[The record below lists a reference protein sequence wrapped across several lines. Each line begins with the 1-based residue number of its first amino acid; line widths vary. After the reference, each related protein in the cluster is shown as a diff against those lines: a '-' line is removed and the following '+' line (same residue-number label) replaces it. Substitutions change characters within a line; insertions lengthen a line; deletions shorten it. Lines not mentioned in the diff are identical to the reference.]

1 MGGALCSP
9 LRIVRYTLSGE
20 RMATQ
25 IQSRP
30 RKRSGALQPAEAV
43 SLGVQR
49 YRFTPEQFEQ
59 LGALELFR
67 DQRVELIG
75 GEIVQMA
82 PVGPEHSVCKT
93 YSARPWQRRAHS
105 EWHVRIEDPLRLGDS
120 EPFPDIAIVPGKPSD
135 YRQQHPTTAL
145 LVIEIADT
153 SLEYDRTE
161 KMSLYASVGIPEYWI
176 VNLVERC
183 LEVYREPVSPAA
195 GTAFNARYRW
205 LRYYGLEEVV
215 CPLFEPML
223 EIAVRTLF
231 EGEE

>member
-1 MGGALCSP
+1 
-9 LRIVRYTLSGE
+9 
-20 RMATQ
+20 MATK
-25 IQSRP
+25 IRTHP

-82 PVGPEHSVCKT
+82 PAGPEHGSTVDQAML
-93 YSARPWQRRAHS
+93 SIGQRLPRKPYYMR
-105 EWHVRIEDPLRLGDS
+105 VQNPLRLGGS

-161 KMSLYASVGIPEYWI
+161 KMSLYASAGIPEYWI

-183 LEVYREPVSPAA
+183 LEVYREPVSPAE

-215 CPLFEPML
+215 CPLFEPTL
-223 EIAVRTLF
+223 EIPVRTLF

>member
-1 MGGALCSP
+1 
-9 LRIVRYTLSGE
+9 
-20 RMATQ
+20 MAAGSVAKAQ
-25 IQSRP
+25 RRP
-30 RKRSGALQPAEAV
+30 RRTEPSPSPFGTR
-43 SLGVQR
+43 R
-49 YRFTPEQFEQ
+49 YRFTPELFER
-59 LGALELFR
+59 LGELGLFR

-93 YSARPWQRRAHS
+93 YSASSWQRRTQPK
-105 EWHVRIEDPLRLGDS
+105 WHVRVEDPLRIGDS

-135 YRQQHPTTAL
+135 YRQHHPTTAL

-161 KMSLYASVGIPEYWI
+161 KMSLYAAAGIPEYWI

-183 LEVYREPVSPAA
+183 LEVYREPVSPAE
-195 GTAFNARYRW
+195 GTAFNARYKW
-205 LRYYGLEEVV
+205 LRYYSLEEMVQ
-215 CPLFEPML
+215 PLFEPSI
-223 EIAVRTLF
+223 EIPVRALF